1 MTGRRG
7 WGEDSIYFDH
17 SGECRDPDTHR
28 PCAGRW
34 RGVVSLKPGPDG
46 RRRRKKVSG
55 RNKTE
60 VRAKLAELHD
70 ELNDGVVTNADY
82 TVEQA
87 IRDWLADGLA
97 GRAPKTVSTQREV
110 LEPLIDIIGP
120 VPLRELSAAHVRAAL
135 KDLAATR
142 ATRTVAMTHAGLTRA
157 IRHAEANDKVRRN
170 VATLVDA
177 PAGQEG
183 RPSKSLTFQQAVALI
198 RAARAYGLY
207 AYVVLSLLVGVRT
220 EEARALRWDRVDL
233 EGDPDA
239 EPPVPPHIDVWRSVR
254 AHGDTKTKKSR
265 RSLGM
270 PKMAVEVLRE
280 HSELQAVARLRAGPL
295 WQDNGLVFA
304 TALGTQLDAADVRRS
319 LRTICRKAGLG
330 EEWTPRE
337 LRHTFVSLLSDNG
350 MAIEEISRLMGH
362 SSSNVTETVY
372 RNQIRPVITTGAEAM
387 DKIFAS
393 EH

>member
-1 MTGRRG
+1 MAGRRG

-17 SGECRDPDTHR
+17 SGECRDPETHR
-28 PCAGRW
+28 HCPGRW
-34 RGVVSLKPGPDG
+34 RGVVSLKVGPDG
-46 RRRRKKVSG
+46 QRRRKKVSG

-70 ELNDGVVTNADY
+70 ELNDGVVTNASY
-82 TVEQA
+82 TVAQA
-87 IRDWLADGLA
+87 IKDWLADGFA

-110 LEPLIDIIGP
+110 LEPLIGIIGA
-120 VPLRELSAAHVRAAL
+120 VPLRELSAANVRSAL

-142 ATRTVAMTHAGLTRA
+142 ASRTVSMTHAALARA

-170 VATLVDA
+170 VATLVDT

-207 AYVVLSLLVGVRT
+207 GYVVLSLLVGVRT
-220 EEARALRWDRVDL
+220 EEARALRWDHVDL

-239 EPPVPPHIDVWRSVR
+239 DPPVPPHVDVWRSVR

-270 PKMAVEVLRE
+270 SRMAVEVLHDHLER
-280 HSELQAVARLRAGPL
+280 QAAARRQAGVL
-295 WQDNGLVFA
+295 WQDNGLVFT
-304 TALGTQLDAADVRRS
+304 TALGAQLDAADVRRS

-337 LRHTFVSLLSDNG
+337 LRHTFVSLPSDNG

-372 RNQIRPVITTGAEAM
+372 RHQIRPVITTGAEAM
-387 DKIFAS
+387 DKIFAN
-393 EH
+393 ER